1 MPGRTA
7 PSSSLP
13 CIQGAQQLRGHSALS
28 ASAYL
33 SAHYTCSAA
42 AMNDMRAVA
51 QAGLLRVP
59 AGWLGRHRRCPA
71 PAGRRAAPAGCHSPA
86 SIASSHFFA
95 FSAAQ
100 NPGVGRQPDSRR
112 LRDRTLLL
120 GLCVST
126 QAHVAAIRG
135 APPEEVYK
143 MECSLG
149 NVGAAQP
156 DIAEPACA
164 DGVCVSSGP
173 DSRSPDG
180 AACVYSC
187 EPAGCC
193 TAGR

>member
-1 MPGRTA
+1 MTCELWLRLGCYASRLGGSGGTA
-7 PSSSLP
+7 
-13 CIQGAQQLRGHSALS
+13 GAQRLPVAGPRQQSSVVPCELR
-28 ASAYL
+28 
-33 SAHYTCSAA
+33 
-42 AMNDMRAVA
+42 
-51 QAGLLRVP
+51 Q
-59 AGWLGRHRRCPA
+59 
-71 PAGRRAAPAGCHSPA
+71 GCHSPA